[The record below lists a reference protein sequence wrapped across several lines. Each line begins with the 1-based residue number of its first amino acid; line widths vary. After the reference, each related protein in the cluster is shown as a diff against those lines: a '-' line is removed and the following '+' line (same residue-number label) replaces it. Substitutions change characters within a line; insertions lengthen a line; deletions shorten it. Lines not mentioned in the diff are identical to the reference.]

1 MSEYQELY
9 KKYRPSNWDEIVGQE
24 EVVSSLKASIK
35 TDNLPSAYGFF
46 GTHGC
51 GKALHKDTLIP
62 TPSGFKKME
71 DIEIGDYVLG
81 SNSLPV
87 EVTNKYCP
95 YDPTAFKLHFDD
107 DTEVKASG
115 GHLWTVS
122 TFAGS
127 VLDSAHNTLTTKQM
141 YEKMQET
148 HGGLFTI
155 SVRTVNNENTV
166 DNESTESIA
175 NTFAGVFEDL
185 GVGTFDKAIV
195 DVDSYM
201 AEVSDGIEFDAK
213 ANSYLF
219 KINSWATELDSKV
232 AIMRALGGIVLVEEV
247 VNGLEVDWFAVPQA
261 VVNNLA
267 LINAKEEEVF
277 VNRDYPVILEHFVTS
292 IEEIEDERSDYY
304 CISVD
309 AEDELF
315 LCTESFIPTHNTSTA
330 KILAKAINCTALEED
345 LNPCGVC
352 ENCVS
357 IANDSS
363 LDVFYESMANAGG
376 AENIRSIMD
385 NAEYEPRGKKGVFIL
400 DEVHNLSKAAFD
412 AMLIPL
418 EKENSPSVFILC
430 STEPEKIPKT
440 IHSRIQGRNF
450 QKIDNR
456 TMFDYVNTIAN
467 KENIV
472 AEKEL
477 LQEVVRKGKGSVRDT
492 LKFLEEVRSGNSLSN
507 ATLSESEFS
516 KDIFKTVFSAKSDF
530 ACMSAVLK
538 IVDEADKET
547 SIESLLH
554 QLFRTARKTIVN
566 MESKGK
572 NTIGTRD
579 NAFPVLRDMMVFFGE
594 AIDKCNMLDGV
605 EERFY
610 LESALAQLLAKH
622 PLSTDSW
629 GTPGS

>member
-9 KKYRPSNWDEIVGQE
+9 KKYRPSNWDEIVGQKD
-24 EVVSSLKASIK
+24 VVSSLKTSIAG
-35 TDNLPSAYGFF
+35 DNLPSAYGFF
-46 GTHGC
+46 GAHGC

-71 DIEIGDYVLG
+71 NIEIGDYVLG

-95 YDPTAFKLHFDD
+95 HDPTAFKLHFDD

-148 HGGLFTI
+148 RGSLFTI
-155 SVRTVNNENTV
+155 SVRTVGNENSVNNEN
-166 DNESTESIA
+166 TESIA

-185 GVGTFDKAIV
+185 GVGTFDRAIV

-201 AEVSDGIEFDAK
+201 AEVSDRIEFDTK

-247 VNGLEVDWFAVPQA
+247 TNGLEVDWYAVPQA

-267 LINAKEEEVF
+267 LINAKEEEIF

-304 CISVD
+304 CISVA

-330 KILAKAINCTALEED
+330 KILAKAINCTALGED
-345 LNPCGVC
+345 LNPCNVC

-363 LDVFYESMANAGG
+363 LDVYYESMANAGG
-376 AENIRSIMD
+376 AENIRAIMD
-385 NAEYEPRGKKGVFIL
+385 KAEYEPRGKKGVFIL

-418 EKENSPSVFILC
+418 ERENSPSVFILC

-440 IHSRIQGRNF
+440 VHSRIQGRNF
-450 QKIDNR
+450 HKIDNK
-456 TMFDYVNTIAN
+456 TLYAYVN
-467 KENIV
+467 KIV
-472 AEKEL
+472 KQEGFEAEKDI

-492 LKFLEEVRSGNSLSN
+492 LKFLEEVRSGNGLSEDN
-507 ATLSESEFS
+507 SSESEYSKELFKIIFS
-516 KDIFKTVFSAKSDF
+516 SNNDF
-530 ACMSAVLK
+530 ACMANSLK
-538 IVDEADKET
+538 VIDKADKNVP
-547 SIESLLH
+547 IESLLH
-554 QLFRTARKTIVN
+554 QLFKTARKTVISI
-566 MESKGK
+566 ESKGK
-572 NTIGTRD
+572 TNVGVRD
-579 NAFPVLRDMMVFFGE
+579 NAYPILRDMMVLFGE
-594 AIDKCNMLDGV
+594 AIDKCNAMDGV

-610 LESALAQLLAKH
+610 LETAVAQLLAKH